1 MQSAQEV
8 FSLIVVNDISYSI
21 LDIFLGWRWNIKVD
35 KSLRSLKDRSM
46 SVSAVNTK
54 APGSAFAV

>member
-1 MQSAQEV
+1 MPKKFLVYGSCKR
-8 FSLIVVNDISYSI
+8 LISYSI
-21 LDIFLGWRWNIKVD
+21 LDVFLGWRWNIKVD